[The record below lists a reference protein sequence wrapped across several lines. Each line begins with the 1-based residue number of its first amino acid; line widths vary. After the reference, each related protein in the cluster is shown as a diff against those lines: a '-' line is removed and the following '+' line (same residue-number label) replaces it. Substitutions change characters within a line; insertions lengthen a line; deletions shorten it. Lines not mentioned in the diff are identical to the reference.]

1 MVSGSISLRSI
12 RANKRSAR
20 ASNMSVRL
28 SDFLSVTT
36 EYSGRA
42 GWLLN
47 IFVFFMSFTLKL
59 YDLGVVGFAGVVVDC
74 MTRDTCDVET
84 CLV

>member
-59 YDLGVVGFAGVVVDC
+59 YDLGVVGVVVDC